1 MSRIFYISHD
11 ATTPRGGVTVL
22 YDHVAAL
29 REHGLEAFVVH
40 GTPGFRYPFARKDV
54 PVLDS
59 SAQGALSA
67 SDVLV
72 VPEDHPSAV
81 RTCRDLPC
89 RKVLICQNHYYAFIS
104 LKPGETW
111 RDFGFSAYLC
121 VSSPIQQALKKWFGV
136 NASVVRPALDS
147 AFFGDAFKPLARPI
161 SVACMP
167 RKGLHHLRLVQAL
180 LAAVGSKLSWLEIDG
195 LPKEQVAA
203 RLRDA
208 HIYVSTS
215 AAEGL
220 GLPPLEAMAVGCLVV
235 GFAGG
240 GGLDYAT
247 ADNGVWVPDQDPWA
261 LAEALRETIASLD
274 DADAVALF
282 DAKRRA
288 GRATAENYTRARF
301 ERDLMAFW
309 SAFLNHA

>member
-1 MSRIFYISHD
+1 MSRIFYVSHD
-11 ATTPRGGVTVL
+11 VTNPRGGVTVL

-40 GTPGFRYPFARKDV
+40 GAPGFRYPFARNDV

-59 SAQGALSA
+59 SAQGALST

-72 VPEDHPSAV
+72 VPEDYPSVV

-89 RKVLICQNHYYAFIS
+89 RKVLICQNHYYVFNS

-147 AFFGDAFKPLARPI
+147 GFFGDSFKPFTPPI
-161 SVACMP
+161 NVACMP
-167 RKGLHHLRLVQAL
+167 RKGLPHLRLVQGL
-180 LAAVGSKLSWLEIDG
+180 LATAGNTLSWLEIDG
-195 LPKEQVAA
+195 LPKEQVVA

-215 AAEGL
+215 VAEGL
-220 GLPPLEAMAVGCLVV
+220 GLPPLEAMAAGCLVV
-235 GFAGG
+235 GFTGG

-261 LAEALRETIASLD
+261 LAEALRETIASLN
-274 DADAVALF
+274 DANAVASL

-288 GRATAENYTRARF
+288 GRATADNYTRPRF
-301 ERDLMAFW
+301 ERELISFW
-309 SAFLNHA
+309 SAFINEA

>member
-1 MSRIFYISHD
+1 MSRIFYVSHD
-11 ATTPRGGVTVL
+11 VTEPRGGVAVM
-22 YDHVAAL
+22 YDHVATL
-29 REHGLEAFVVH
+29 RQHGLEAFVVH
-40 GTPGFRYPFARKDV
+40 ATPGFRYRFAGNDI

-59 SAQGALSA
+59 SAQGALST

-72 VPEDHPSAV
+72 VPEDYPSAI

-89 RKVLICQNHYYAFIS
+89 RKVLICQNHYYLFNS
-104 LKPGETW
+104 LKPGEHW

-121 VSSPIQQALKKWFGV
+121 VSSPIQHALKEWFDV
-136 NASVVRPALDS
+136 DASVVRPAVDG
-147 AFFGDAFKPLARPI
+147 AFFGDGLKPLTQPI

-167 RKGLHHLRLVQAL
+167 RKGLPHIRLVQGL
-180 LAAVGSKLSWLEIDG
+180 LATAGSKLSWLEIDG
-195 LPKEQVAA
+195 LPKEQVVA

-208 HIYVSTS
+208 QIYVSTS
-215 AAEGL
+215 VAEGL
-220 GLPPLEAMAVGCLVV
+220 GLPPLEAMAAGCLVV

-261 LAEALRETIASLD
+261 LADALCETIASLGD
-274 DADAVALF
+274 TNAVASL

-301 ERDLMAFW
+301 ERDLLAFW
-309 SAFLNHA
+309 SAFLSNA

>member
-1 MSRIFYISHD
+1 MSRIFYVSHD
-11 ATTPRGGVTVL
+11 VTEPRGGVAVL

-40 GTPGFRYPFARKDV
+40 ATPGFRYPFAGNDI

-59 SAQGALSA
+59 SAKGELSP

-72 VPEDHPSAV
+72 VPEDYPSAIRSSRGV
-81 RTCRDLPC
+81 AC
-89 RKVLICQNHYYAFIS
+89 RKVLLCQNHFYVFNA

-121 VSSPIQQALKKWFGV
+121 VSSPVQKALKKWFGV
-136 NASVVRPALDS
+136 DASVVRPVVDS
-147 AFFGDAFKPLARPI
+147 GFFGDAFKPFAPPLV
-161 SVACMP
+161 VACMP
-167 RKGLHHLRLVQAL
+167 RKGLPHLRLVQGL
-180 LAAVGSKLSWLEIDG
+180 LATVGSTFSWLEIDG
-195 LPKEQVAA
+195 LPKEQVVA

-215 AAEGL
+215 VAEGL

-247 ADNGVWVPDQDPWA
+247 EDNGVWVPDQDPWA
-261 LAEALRETIASLD
+261 LAEALRETFAALG
-274 DADAVALF
+274 DANAVAAL
-282 DAKRRA
+282 DAKRRT

-301 ERDLMAFW
+301 EHDLIAFW
-309 SAFLNHA
+309 SAFLDNA